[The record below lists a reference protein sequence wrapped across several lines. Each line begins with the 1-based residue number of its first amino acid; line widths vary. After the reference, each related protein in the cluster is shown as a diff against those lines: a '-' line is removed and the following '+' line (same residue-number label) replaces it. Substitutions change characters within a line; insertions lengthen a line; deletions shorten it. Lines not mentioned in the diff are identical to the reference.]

1 MPPEHNEPLVEHL
14 EQCAHTLVDGT
25 SSIVAGEDRNVV
37 TADDVAMTLQHVV
50 QQQGG
55 GSSFYDGFCGGHGGQ
70 CGIVRNAT
78 CVFSGGRGTKTKS
91 RRRNRRKSSTIQVRR
106 KGGMSYKGYCGDNQS
121 QCYWGDLLPGSAS
134 GQCGS
139 GKTVRRIRKRT
150 PKHRQNIGGFNSD
163 ALVFC
168 GGEPSQCSWDGIV
181 SGSSSPCTGG
191 RRTTKSRLY
200 RRQRQRQQQTQH
212 SYGSGL
218 LVNNKLLNTS
228 SLRKQMKNKHNVS
241 WTADALSSVQEI
253 LKKQGN
259 AYIGR
264 VLPIKKKACISV

>member
-14 EQCAHTLVDGT
+14 EQCAHTLVDGA

-37 TADDVAMTLQHVV
+37 TADDVAMTLQRVV

-55 GSSFYDGFCGGHGGQ
+55 GSSFYDGFCGGHDGQ

-91 RRRNRRKSSTIQVRR
+91 RRRNRRKRKSSTIQVRR
-106 KGGMSYKGYCGDNQS
+106 QGGTTYKGYCGDHLS
-121 QCYWGDLLPGSAS
+121 QCHWGDLLPGSTP
-134 GQCGS
+134 GQCGA
-139 GKTVRRIRKRT
+139 GKTVRRSRKRT
-150 PKHRQNIGGFNSD
+150 PKQHRQNIGGFNAD
-163 ALVFC
+163 ARGFC
-168 GGEPSQCSWDGIV
+168 GGEPSQCSWDDHLA

-212 SYGSGL
+212 SYGSSGL
-218 LVNNKLLNTS
+218 LVKNKLLNTS

-259 AYIGR
+259 AYIHTSGE
-264 VLPIKKKACISV
+264 VCQ

>member
-1 MPPEHNEPLVEHL
+1 MIRYSTLKKALDTTMPPEHNEPLVEHI
-14 EQCAHTLVDGT
+14 EQCAHTLVDEA
-25 SSIVAGEDRNVV
+25 SKMVAGEDRNVV
-37 TADDVAMTLQHVV
+37 TADDVEMTLQHIV
-50 QQQGG
+50 QQQHGG

-78 CVFSGGRGTKTKS
+78 CVFSGGRGTKKKKTKS
-91 RRRNRRKSSTIQVRR
+91 RRRNRRKRKSSTLQVRR
-106 KGGMSYKGYCGDNQS
+106 QGGMSYKGYCGDNQS

-134 GQCGS
+134 GQCGA

-150 PKHRQNIGGFNSD
+150 PQKKHRQNIGGFNSG
-163 ALVFC
+163 ARVFC
-168 GGEPSQCSWDGIV
+168 GGEPSQCSWDDIV

-228 SLRKQMKNKHNVS
+228 SFNK
-241 WTADALSSVQEI
+241 
-253 LKKQGN
+253 
-259 AYIGR
+259 
-264 VLPIKKKACISV
+264 LPGVC